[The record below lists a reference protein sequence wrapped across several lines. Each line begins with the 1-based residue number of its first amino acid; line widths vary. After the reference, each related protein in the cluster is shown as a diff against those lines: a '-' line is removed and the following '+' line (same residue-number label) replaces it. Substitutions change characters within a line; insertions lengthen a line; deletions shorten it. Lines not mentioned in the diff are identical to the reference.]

1 METDR
6 KALLFYNED
15 WKKDTH
21 RKELREGG
29 REEGEAIG
37 LGPVLLA
44 GNTDE
49 EITCA
54 WDLPWGVSGSNH
66 ILGTPD
72 LGSDLGKMNPLGW
85 LEDQ

>member
-49 EITCA
+49 GDHMC
-54 WDLPWGVSGSNH
+54 
-66 ILGTPD
+66 
-72 LGSDLGKMNPLGW
+72 LGSSLGSEWFKPHTGHPRPGV
-85 LEDQ
+85 